1 MSIRYNGGKI
11 VMELLI
17 RNARIIDSSQD
28 FKGDVYIK
36 FGVIQELGLDLSKE
50 CKTIDAEGRVLMPS
64 FIDLHSHFRD
74 PGQTYKEDIYTGSLA
89 AVKGGF
95 TAVNLMANTIPV
107 CSHMETV
114 NYVLH
119 KAEKVNLIDIHQ
131 SASITLDLE
140 GEDIQHLEK
149 LDASVKMISDDGRGV
164 SNSKVMLEAMYKA
177 KEKQLMVISH
187 AESVELSSVDTRL
200 AENTMT
206 WRDIA
211 LARFTGCHLHIAHVS
226 TREAMQDIIKVK
238 SEGAKITCEVTPH
251 HLALTSRIEYKVN
264 PPLREEEDI
273 DYLIKAIK
281 EGWVDAI
288 ATDHAPHS
296 PEDKQKGANGI
307 SGLETAFS
315 VCYTKL
321 VKEGHITLNKL
332 SELMSKNPARLMK
345 LNKGEIKPGYE
356 ADLVLA
362 ALEEEYSINTED
374 FSSKGKNSPFH
385 GFKVKGRI
393 LNTFKAGR
401 IVYSFNN
408 SEGRD

>member
-1 MSIRYNGGKI
+1 
-11 VMELLI
+11 MELLI
-17 RNARIIDSSQD
+17 KNARIIDSSQD

-36 FGVIQELGLDLSKE
+36 FGVIQEIGLALNKE

-107 CSHMETV
+107 CSSMETV
-114 NYVLH
+114 NYVLD
-119 KAEKVNLIDIHQ
+119 KAYKVNLIDVHQ

-140 GEDIQHLEK
+140 GEDIRHLDR

-187 AESVELSSVDTRL
+187 AESEELSSVDTRL

-211 LARFTGCHLHIAHVS
+211 LAKFTGCHLHVAHVS
-226 TREAMQDIIKVK
+226 TKEAMQDIINAK
-238 SEGAKITCEVTPH
+238 SEGVKITCEVTPH
-251 HLALTSRIEYKVN
+251 HLALTSNVKYKVN

-273 DYLIKAIK
+273 NYLIKAIK

-296 PEDKQKGANGI
+296 TEDKLKGANGI

-321 VKEGHITLNKL
+321 VKEGHITLSKL
-332 SELMSKNPARLMK
+332 SELMSKNPAKLMK

-356 ADLVLA
+356 ADFVLA
-362 ALEEEYSINTED
+362 ELEEEYSINTED
-374 FSSKGKNSPFH
+374 FSSKGKNSPFQ

-393 LNTFKAGR
+393 MNTFKAGR

>member
-1 MSIRYNGGKI
+1 
-11 VMELLI
+11 MELLI
-17 RNARIIDSSQD
+17 KNARIIDSSQD

-36 FGVIQELGLDLSKE
+36 FGVIQEIGLAISKE
-50 CKTIDAEGRVLMPS
+50 CKTIDAEGRVLLPS

-107 CSHMETV
+107 CSSMETV
-114 NYVLH
+114 NYVLD
-119 KAEKVNLIDIHQ
+119 KAYKVNLIDIHQ

-140 GEDIQHLEK
+140 GEDIRHLDK
-149 LDASVKMISDDGRGV
+149 LDASVKMISDDGRGI

-187 AESVELSSVDTRL
+187 AESEELSSVDTRL

-211 LARFTGCHLHIAHVS
+211 LAKFTGCHLHVAHVS
-226 TREAMQDIIKVK
+226 TNEAMQDIINAK
-238 SEGAKITCEVTPH
+238 SEGVKVTCEVTPH
-251 HLALTSRIEYKVN
+251 HLALTSNLKYKVN

-273 DYLIKAIK
+273 AFLIKAIK

-332 SELMSKNPARLMK
+332 SELMSKNPAKLMK

-362 ALEEEYSINTED
+362 ELEEEYSINTED

-393 LNTFKAGR
+393 MNTFKAGR